1 MRWAHKVDN
10 DAREDVNMRVRGPG
24 DLGRRADGLPGRD
37 HGTDAGVEGAM
48 NGSFSEATFASF
60 PAWFMGGLDSS
71 AAPGPRERVDAGIDR
86 GRFLADVRR
95 RSTSQLRAL
104 TCASS

>member
-1 MRWAHKVDN
+1 
-10 DAREDVNMRVRGPG
+10 MRVRGPG

-48 NGSFSEATFASF
+48 NGSFTEATFASF

-71 AAPGPRERVDAGIDR
+71 AAPGPRERVDAGTDQS
-86 GRFLADVRR
+86 RFLADVRR
-95 RSTSQLRAL
+95 RVTVQLELRER
-104 TCASS
+104 T

>member
-1 MRWAHKVDN
+1 
-10 DAREDVNMRVRGPG
+10 MRVREPG

-60 PAWFMGGLDSS
+60 PAWFMGGFHSS
-71 AAPGPRERVDAGIDR
+71 AAPGPRERVDAGTDQSR
-86 GRFLADVRR
+86 SLADVRPR
-95 RSTSQLRAL
+95 VTVQLELRER
-104 TCASS
+104 T

>member
-1 MRWAHKVDN
+1 
-10 DAREDVNMRVRGPG
+10 MRVRGPG

-71 AAPGPRERVDAGIDR
+71 AAPGPRERVDAGTDQSR
-86 GRFLADVRR
+86 SLADVRPR
-95 RSTSQLRAL
+95 VTVQLELRER
-104 TCASS
+104 T